1 MYKSRKHDLIF
12 IFKKQ
17 HTPFF
22 DASAASISPAGV
34 TTLVLDGFDVT
45 KTQKTNS
52 ANVSRIP
59 ELGGITPKGYG

>member
-45 KTQKTNS
+45 KK
-52 ANVSRIP
+52 
-59 ELGGITPKGYG
+59 